1 MKFQNFKQLE
11 FEEKEITY
19 QLNKSKLLYAI
30 SIVDK
35 LISSKDSKKIN
46 NDLHLVWKIS
56 GFKSKKM
63 FENSFK
69 LYKGISLYDYC
80 EKLSRNGV
88 TILRPPRDG
97 RMAFIRSPDQISI
110 ELLQN
115 GESLPIKEPWASM
128 KNQGKW

>member
-11 FEEKEITY
+11 FEEKEITD
-19 QLNKSKLLYAI
+19 QLNKSKLLYAF
-30 SIVDK
+30 SLVDK

-69 LYKGISLYDYC
+69 LHKGISLYDYC
-80 EKLSRNGV
+80 EKLNPNCDCDNR
-88 TILRPPRDG
+88 I
-97 RMAFIRSPDQISI
+97 
-110 ELLQN
+110 
-115 GESLPIKEPWASM
+115 
-128 KNQGKW
+128 